1 MTSVISWLQDTTG
14 GLLTMCAVA
23 VAILLVLIIKVK
35 LEPFIALVLVGLGLG
50 LAAGLSVTEL
60 VGTALKSNESL
71 LEVGFGGIL
80 GHIALIIGL
89 GTVLGAILERSGGAD
104 ALTSKLM
111 AIFGEK
117 RAPIAMGLLGLIVGI
132 PVFFDI
138 GIFVLA
144 PLVYITALRGRRS
157 LVLYALPMLAGLSMT
172 HAFLPPHPGPVALA
186 GLLGVDLGYL
196 IMMGL
201 VCGLPGF
208 VAAGLV
214 WGTWI
219 GKRVFV
225 EVPDDYVIGELEHD
239 LSDGEKGLTGGVHAP
254 PVEPTRPPRSG
265 SGSSGGGDGTRG
277 GAPGDGTTAPSGGAR
292 VDTAKALE
300 VRTDGPAL
308 RLVAFVI
315 ATPLVLILGATFGTM
330 LLPAESGVLPWLT
343 FIGTPAVALLF
354 AVLLAFYFL
363 GVRRGMAVADL
374 GKLTGESLKP
384 IGMVL
389 LVVGAGAFFGKV
401 ISATGIGA
409 ALAETLSAWGLPVIV
424 LAYVI
429 SAGLRLAQGSATVAI
444 VTTGGIIGP
453 LVVDQG
459 YTQIQLAL
467 IAMAIAAGS
476 IIASHVNDGGFWII
490 SKYFNMTVKQ
500 TLQTWTVLE
509 TVLSVVSFA
518 VAGTL
523 FAII

>member
-1 MTSVISWLQDTTG
+1 V
-14 GLLTMCAVA
+14 LLF
-23 VAILLVLIIKVK
+23 LIIKIK

-50 LAAGLSVTEL
+50 LAAGLSVTDL
-60 VGTALKSNESL
+60 VGTALKSSDSL
-71 LEVGFGGIL
+71 LETGFGGIL

-104 ALTSKLM
+104 TLTNVLLRL
-111 AIFGEK
+111 FGEK

-144 PLVYITALRGRRS
+144 PLVYVTALRGRRS

-219 GKRVFV
+219 GKRVMV
-225 EVPDDYVIGELEHD
+225 SVPDDFIVGEMEHE
-239 LSDGEKGLTGGVHAP
+239 LGDGSTAGPGSTGGTGVTAA
-254 PVEPTRPPRSG
+254 G
-265 SGSSGGGDGTRG
+265 SGPSPAGGS
-277 GAPGDGTTAPSGGAR
+277 APVRTTADPKVESG
-292 VDTAKALE
+292 VDAPKM
-300 VRTDGPAL
+300 P
-308 RLVAFVI
+308 LVAFVI
-315 ATPLVLILGATFGTM
+315 AAPMVLILGATFGTM
-330 LLPAESGVLPWLT
+330 LLPAESGLLPWLT
-343 FIGTPAVALLF
+343 FFGNPAVALLI
-354 AVLLAFYFL
+354 AVLLSFYFL
-363 GVRRGMAVADL
+363 GVRRGMSVAAL

-384 IGMVL
+384 IGMIL

-429 SAGLRLAQGSATVAI
+429 SCGLRIAQGSATVAI
-444 VTTGGIIGP
+444 VTTGGIVGP
-453 LVVDQG
+453 LVATAG
-459 YTQIQLAL
+459 YSQIQLAL

-476 IIASHVNDGGFWII
+476 IICSHVNDGGFWII
-490 SKYFNMTVKQ
+490 AKFFNMTVKQ